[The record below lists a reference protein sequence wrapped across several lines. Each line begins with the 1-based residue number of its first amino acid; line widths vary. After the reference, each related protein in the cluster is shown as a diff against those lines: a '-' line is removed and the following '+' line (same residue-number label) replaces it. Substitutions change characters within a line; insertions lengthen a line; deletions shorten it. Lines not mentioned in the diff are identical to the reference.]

1 MDHRTNTGHRSERH
15 CYYDQRNIRLDASF
29 LKAECADY
37 SGHYRES
44 KINLNS
50 YIANV
55 DGQLKWAAGG
65 NFFASSSNLRC
76 VGASTLEATCRKING
91 QQIISRIDLND
102 AITNRNGHLLGLLPN
117 VPGYYSATSIDI
129 SLRGTVLRA
138 KCKTNKGDYH
148 ESTIDLNDYIANLN
162 GCLEWGGQA
171 FGGSSRNISLDG
183 SSFLVAECVDKSGH
197 YYRTSINLDHHIFNA
212 NGKLEMYIHRFVIK
226 VDKHNAERVANVLQS
241 YYDAN
246 KGNVRT
252 QVADGDG
259 VKYLYVSTHSG
270 MDDGLI
276 FQMSRG
282 AEASIIHVASK
293 QGKIDGVK
301 LDILQAKKA
310 GSIQQETAGAL
321 DTGILCTDI

>member
-1 MDHRTNTGHRSERH
+1 MHNKVMSHYDFI
-15 CYYDQRNIRLDASF
+15 CYHPIKITQLLLWLQFRNYSYQITVNFIQQAIYFIDPACVAAIVMAFSFSSRNIRLDASF

-259 VKYLYVSTHSG
+259 VKV
-270 MDDGLI
+270 
-276 FQMSRG
+276 
-282 AEASIIHVASK
+282 
-293 QGKIDGVK
+293 
-301 LDILQAKKA
+301 
-310 GSIQQETAGAL
+310 IQQIQKYCMFICFPT
-321 DTGILCTDI
+321 I